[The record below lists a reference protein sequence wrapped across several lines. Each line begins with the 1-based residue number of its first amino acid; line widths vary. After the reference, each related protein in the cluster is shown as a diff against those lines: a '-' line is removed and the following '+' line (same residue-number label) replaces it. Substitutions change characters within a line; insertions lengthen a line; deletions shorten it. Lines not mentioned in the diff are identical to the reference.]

1 MHVKKFFAILLTT
14 TIFISTIQFSAFAS
28 GFIQI
33 SSDSPY
39 VGKHLNLNGWV
50 SCTIPSFNGV
60 PLRTPGDA
68 AFYSS
73 KGEIKLNITEDNRSY
88 FENGGHVDVYVRK
101 DSNKLH
107 LNPFDWANFLAYK
120 PKSGSNSFKIKGP
133 QREILKPLNDLIYLF
148 SLNSTFKFVLTLLA
162 GGFVSWHYFIPI
174 GDILENI
181 LIYFSASLAIPYI
194 KKILNWA
201 CSPIK
206 NLLNNIDDTGVHF
219 DFGIVLTTPDDEF
232 ALATTMPK
240 VGEIN
245 EKKLKEI
252 CEKDKKNKEILKSN
266 KLSGNNDIDK
276 KILSMQQKKLIDS
289 CKYTEEEIDS
299 LKKEK
304 SEKLHKANS
313 KLSASIPINDG
324 FVCRLDKDHPSQTFR
339 LVVNNQLS
347 ENNADLFAIA
357 LQNNAIEL
365 NQNDNRVR
373 FDVVYNALDE
383 KSGINNR
390 LSHTS
395 AETQQKINIMN
406 NIGKQD
412 LITTLFSWIKG
423 LWKNNFVVSNTSN
436 SYNQSDAE
444 DLVRKRNA
452 EYLKKAKKIYKY
464 KLDDQS
470 NRDMIRAK
478 SAYQENKHLKDNITQ
493 RIDQNYNALPWY
505 HKVF

>member
-33 SSDSPY
+33 SSNSPY
-39 VGKHLNLNGWV
+39 VGKHLNLNSWV
-50 SCTIPSFNGV
+50 SYTIPSFNGV

-73 KGEIKLNITEDNRSY
+73 KGEIKLNITEVNRSY

-194 KKILNWA
+194 QKILNWA

-206 NLLNNIDDTGVHF
+206 NLVNNIDDTGINF

-240 VGEIN
+240 VGDVN
-245 EKKLKEI
+245 EKKLNEI
-252 CEKDKKNKEILKSN
+252 RERDTKNKALLNKVTGSIAEDKKDFFYRK
-266 KLSGNNDIDK
+266 
-276 KILSMQQKKLIDS
+276 QQKELIDS

-390 LSHTS
+390 LSRTS

-412 LITTLFSWIKG
+412 LITTLFSWLNG

-436 SYNQSDAE
+436 GYNQSAAE
-444 DLVRKRNA
+444 DMIRKRNA
-452 EYLKKAKKIYKY
+452 EYLKKAEKVYKNNPNV
-464 KLDDQS
+464 QTNNHMS
-470 NRDMIRAK
+470 RANT
-478 SAYQENKHLKDNITQ
+478 AYQTNKHLEDNIAQ
-493 RIDQNYNALPWY
+493 SIDTNYNALPWY
-505 HKVF
+505 QKVF